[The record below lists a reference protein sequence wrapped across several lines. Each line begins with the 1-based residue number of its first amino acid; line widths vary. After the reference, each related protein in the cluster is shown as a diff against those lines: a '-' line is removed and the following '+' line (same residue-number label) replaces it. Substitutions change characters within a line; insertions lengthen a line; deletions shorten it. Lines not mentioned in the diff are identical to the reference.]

1 MDLFSW
7 YRLQRSTVLHID
19 APHPLPAT
27 AAIISVVDCC
37 HSSAGL
43 PRSEYRNVLRVA
55 YLKYSVLS
63 LYNQKQ
69 QQQNTFL
76 FCGWIKFFST
86 RSVSI
91 YQMVIVD
98 HVFSGQGIVS
108 RCSLQFNWNKWVSV
122 WLFRSVSCKFRAHRE
137 GRWAITDNQTV
148 VRWWCAVQKTH
159 RAVYKESFY

>member
-1 MDLFSW
+1 MWAACIDHGNGIIWLLKGRHTAGKGIPSIRVNRTMFTTGCSLFQSWSTISQLRLLVVERKRRWRRRRRKKKCVDLFSW

-63 LYNQKQ
+63 FFIQSKTTTTKQ
-69 QQQNTFL
+69 IFVL
-76 FCGWIKFFST
+76 
-86 RSVSI
+86 
-91 YQMVIVD
+91 
-98 HVFSGQGIVS
+98 
-108 RCSLQFNWNKWVSV
+108 WV
-122 WLFRSVSCKFRAHRE
+122 
-137 GRWAITDNQTV
+137 N
-148 VRWWCAVQKTH
+148 
-159 RAVYKESFY
+159 